1 MKNKETKINDRLSEK
16 DIESLELLRKS
27 NESKGKQLRV
37 DLIEG
42 DLKEID
48 ELKQITEK
56 DFESPEVKYNVYY
69 KGLRN
74 LLMKTLP
81 KGKDYAEGRQLIYD
95 EKNIFLNRG
104 KKKSDNNGIRGSDS
118 RMTYQ
123 EKMDEMLTVVT
134 NWFAKSQNPV
144 DLYNM
149 LYDLN
154 ERHGYG
160 HEVYDDTSIKHHKA
174 MKEKNKGQ

>member
-1 MKNKETKINDRLSEK
+1 MKNKDSKKARSGLSEE
-16 DIESLELLRKS
+16 DVESIESLRKA

-37 DLIEG
+37 DLEKG
-42 DLKEID
+42 DLTEVN

-56 DFESPEVKYNVYY
+56 SFDNPEEKYNIYY

-74 LLMKTLP
+74 LLMKYLP
-81 KGKDYAEGRQLIYD
+81 KGKENEEARQLIYD

-104 KKKSDNNGIRGSDS
+104 KKKSDNEGIRGSDS

-123 EKMDEMLTVVT
+123 EKMNEMLEVT
-134 NWFAKSQNPV
+134 TQWVSESQNSV

-149 LYDLN
+149 IYDLN
-154 ERHGYG
+154 ERHGDG
-160 HEVYDDTSIKHHKA
+160 HEIYDETSVKFNKER
-174 MKEKNKGQ
+174 EKNKT

>member
-1 MKNKETKINDRLSEK
+1 MKNNDTKKGEGLSKEEL
-16 DIESLELLRKS
+16 ESLELLRKS
-27 NESKGKQLRV
+27 HESRGKQLRV
-37 DLIEG
+37 DILKG
-42 DLKEID
+42 DLTELD
-48 ELKQITEK
+48 EFKQIASK
-56 DFESPEVKYNVYY
+56 DFENPEVKYNVYY

-74 LLMKTLP
+74 LLMKALP
-81 KGKDYAEGRQLIYD
+81 KGRQFEEGRRLIYD

-104 KKKSDNNGIRGSDS
+104 KKKSDNDGIRGSDG

-123 EKMDEMLTVVT
+123 EKMDEMLVLITK
-134 NWFAKSQNPV
+134 WYSESQDPV

-160 HEVYDDTSIKHHKA
+160 HEIYDDTSIKHQIA
-174 MKEKNKGQ
+174 VKEKNKGR